1 MQQMGVQEVNKEKP
15 IRDQAERLRKRVE
28 RKSESKV
35 EKKDALPPRSEIH
48 RQKQKKTKVKV
59 KYPVIRL
66 MALFFILLPITFFSI
81 LSYLDGEGG
90 PLNKTLERAGVE
102 MINVESKEDGKDIK
116 QEEEDAAPVLEEV
129 SKPTDEIEA
138 AAAAPAPSPASSNNS
153 DKDSMDTL
161 GAGGEKET
169 VEGQAAA
176 TPEHKGEQASPTTSS
191 NSDEGET
198 ASEETIL
205 YHTVKP
211 SETLF
216 RVAMTYYKSQDGIPI
231 IQKANN
237 LKGNEIKAGQ
247 VLKIPIKN

>member
-1 MQQMGVQEVNKEKP
+1 MGVQEVNKEKP

-35 EKKDALPPRSEIH
+35 EKKDSLPPRSEIH

-116 QEEEDAAPVLEEV
+116 QEEDAAPVLEEV
-129 SKPTDEIEA
+129 SQPTDEIEA

-153 DKDSMDTL
+153 DKDSTDTI
-161 GAGGEKET
+161 GAGGKKDT
-169 VEGQAAA
+169 VDGQTAA
-176 TPEHKGEQASPTTSS
+176 TPEHKDEQASPTTSS
-191 NSDEGET
+191 NSAEGEA
-198 ASEETIL
+198 ASEETTL